1 MKFLAYFLLPLFLF
15 AQQKDQIPKDTSFN
29 FNNTVI
35 KVLKDF
41 PKAVPV
47 KMNLT
52 DIKIKENIVYKKIGA
67 RELCLDIYFPNEL
80 KKSFPTVI
88 LIHGGGWRSGDKS
101 MEKYFAQL
109 LAKNGFIAVAVEYR
123 LSPEKSYPAAVEDI
137 YSAIEWLMQNH
148 SKYRI
153 DKNEIALMGE
163 SAGGHLASL
172 VGIKFNQNKKTI
184 IIKSVVN
191 LDGVMDM
198 TVPSE
203 SGKDTIPE
211 KPSAAKQWLG
221 FSYKEKPELWEEVSP
236 KNYIDNNSP
245 NFLFVNSS
253 LPRFHAGRDES
264 ISKLR
269 KFNIYSEVHT
279 IENTPHTFWFFHPW
293 IDEAFQHITKFL
305 EKTLVKKERNITSK
319 KWSERIADSFVKRNP
334 RFIVYDENPT
344 MQKWNYEQGLMLNAF
359 REMFY
364 YTNNKFYFEYVKNN
378 LDQNVQNDGT
388 ITTYKVDEYNLDQ
401 IGLGRALLFVY
412 QMTKEEKYKRA
423 ADLLYHQLQTHPRT
437 KSGGF
442 WHKQIYPWQMW
453 LDGLYMAEPFY
464 AEYSSLFKLPKNY
477 DDIIHQFELV
487 FEKTYDKKT
496 GLLFHAWD
504 ESKSQLWA
512 NKETGQSPHFWGRAI
527 GWYLMAIV
535 DVLDYLPKDYPK
547 RNSLIKKLRSLSET
561 LMKFRDANSKCWY
574 QIIDLPNRKPN
585 YLEASATSMFVYSF
599 AKGANKNYLD
609 KKYLNYAKES
619 WNGILKEFVNIDE
632 NDLINLEKTCQGAGL
647 GGKPYRDG
655 SFEYYMSEKVRTNDY
670 KGYGPFLLSAIELE
684 KSKMIK

>member
-1 MKFLAYFLLPLFLF
+1 MKYLIFILLPFFLF
-15 AQQKDQIPKDTSFN
+15 AQQKIQVPKDTSFN
-29 FNNTVI
+29 FNSVI
-35 KVLKDF
+35 VKVKNEF
-41 PKAVPV
+41 PNAFPV
-47 KMNLT
+47 DLT
-52 DIKIKENIVYKKIGA
+52 QYDVSVKENIVYKKINS
-67 RELCLDIYFPNEL
+67 RKLHLDIYLPSEQ
-80 KKSFPTVI
+80 KKSYPALI

-101 MEKYFAQL
+101 MEKYSAQH
-109 LAKNGFIAVAVEYR
+109 LAKNGFVAVTIEYR
-123 LSPEKSYPAAVEDI
+123 LSPEKKYPAAVEDI
-137 YSAIEWLMQNH
+137 YSAIEWILKNH

-153 DKNEIALMGE
+153 NKNKIALMGE

-172 VGIKFNQNKKTI
+172 VGLKYNQAKNKPT
-184 IIKSVVN
+184 IKSVIN

-198 TVPSE
+198 TTPGE

-221 FSYKEKPELWEEVSP
+221 FSYKEKPQLWEEVSP
-236 KNYIDNNSP
+236 KNYIDYNSP
-245 NFLFVNSS
+245 NFLFINSS
-253 LPRFHAGRDES
+253 LPRFHAGRDEV
-264 ISKLR
+264 ISKL
-269 KFNIYSEVHT
+269 KNFNIYSEVHT
-279 IENTPHTFWFFHPW
+279 IENTPHTFWLFHPW
-293 IDEAFQHITKFL
+293 VDEAFQYITKFL
-305 EKTLVKKERNITSK
+305 ERTLIKEERNISSK
-319 KWSERIADSFVKRNP
+319 KWSERIAESFVKRNP
-334 RFIVYDENPT
+334 RFIVYDKNPT

-359 REMFY
+359 REMY
-364 YTNNKFYFEYVKNN
+364 NYTSDEFYFQYIKNN
-378 LDQNVQNDGT
+378 LDQNVQNDGA

-401 IGLGRALLFVY
+401 IGPGRALLFTF
-412 QMTKEEKYKRA
+412 QKTKEEKYKRA
-423 ADLLYHQLQTHPRT
+423 ADLLYHQLKTHPRT

-464 AEYSSLFKLPKNY
+464 AEYSSLFNIPENY

-487 FEKTYDKKT
+487 YEKTYDEKT

-535 DVLDYLPKDYPK
+535 DVLDYLPKYYPK
-547 RNSLIKKLRSLSET
+547 RNSLLKKLSTLSET
-561 LMKFRDANSKCWY
+561 LLKYRDEKSKCWY

-585 YLEASATSMFVYSF
+585 YLEASATAMFVYAF

-609 KKYLNYAKES
+609 KKFLYYALQS
-619 WNGILKEFVNIDE
+619 WNGILKEFVHIDE

-684 KSKMIK
+684 KSKLIK